1 MLKIPKQIKTLLKQR
16 ENYAMKYLS
25 CESKLNDW
33 LDSKG
38 IFNECICGDHSC
50 LFNTGVEVF
59 TPGSAASTI
68 EYLESLKD

>member
-1 MLKIPKQIKTLLKQR
+1 MKIPKQIKELLKQR
-16 ENYAMKYLS
+16 ENYAMKYIS

-38 IFNECICGDHSC
+38 IFDECTCGDHSC

-59 TPGSAASTI
+59 SPGSAATTI